1 MSTQPK
7 RYITPEEYLEIERK
21 AEFKSQYF
29 RGEMFAMA
37 GASREHILISHNIS
51 LQIGLQIRN
60 RRCELYSSEMRV
72 LVNETGLYTYPDIAV
87 VCGEPEFIDNNTPDT
102 LLNPTLVLEIL
113 SQSTREYDEIGKFE
127 HYRTIGSLQEY
138 VLVDQY
144 RPLIKQYSRS
154 SDHNQWKNTETIS
167 MDAAVALRSI
177 DCTLFMKDAY
187 HKIIFPN

>member
-60 RRCELYSSEMRV
+60 RQCELYSSEMRV
-72 LVNETGLYTYPDIAV
+72 LVRETGLYTYPDIV
-87 VCGEPEFIDNNTPDT
+87 VTYTEPKFIDKNTSDT
-102 LLNPTLVLEIL
+102 LLNPILVLEIL

-127 HYRTIGSLQEY
+127 HYRSIQSLQEY

-144 RPLIKQYSRS
+144 RPLIKQYSRTP
-154 SDHNQWKNTETIS
+154 DNQWNNIETTS
-167 MDAAVALRSI
+167 MDAAVSFRSI
-177 DCTLFMKDAY
+177 DCTLLMKDVY
-187 HKIIFPN
+187 HKITFAS

>member
-37 GASREHILISHNIS
+37 GATREHILISQSVS

-72 LVNETGLYTYPDIAV
+72 LVSETGLYTYPDIVV
-87 VCGEPEFIDNNTPDT
+87 VCDEPKFVDQNTPDT
-102 LLNPTLVLEIL
+102 LLNPTLVMEIL

-127 HYRTIGSLQEY
+127 HYRSIDSLQEY

-154 SDHNQWKNTETIS
+154 PDNQWSSVETS
-167 MDAAVALRSI
+167 SVDEMVTFRSI
-177 DCTLFMKDAY
+177 DCTMLVKDVY
-187 HKIIFPN
+187 HKITFKN